1 MRSMDWAEAS
11 CFLQAGT
18 RTAKVATVTAQGRP
32 HVAPVWFTVDGR
44 ELVFSTSSR
53 SVKARNL
60 NHDPRVAATVDD
72 EAPPFA
78 FVSITG
84 HAELIPRP
92 DDFLSWT
99 TRIATRYV
107 GAQRGPEMGK
117 LYTEMDDLLVRISI
131 DAVVARADIIG

>member
-1 MRSMDWAEAS
+1 MRSMDWAES
-11 CFLQAGT
+11 SRFLQAGT
-18 RTAKVATVTAQGRP
+18 RTAKVATVTAHGRP

-60 NHDPRVAATVDD
+60 DHDPRVAVTVDD
-72 EAPPFA
+72 ETPPFA
-78 FVSITG
+78 FVSISG
-84 HAELIPRP
+84 HAELIPTP
-92 DDFLSWT
+92 DDFLRWT

-107 GAQRGPEMGK
+107 GDERGPEMGK

-131 DAVVARADIIG
+131 HAIVARADVIG